1 MYNIYQYRPIRASPH
16 IPVFRISMHPAK
28 FLLISDLNENY
39 SFEYLNFNSFLNG
52 LLASMIIV
60 FNDQWTIITNMAV
73 ITNLENRYSMRFFII
88 FFKMLMNYLLLN
100 SLISFIIEVFL
111 EYKSR
116 LVEDRLKRERKKNDD
131 LSPREVRS
139 KLSDSDFFMAS
150 QRIMSD
156 LDKDSDSNI

>member
-1 MYNIYQYRPIRASPH
+1 
-16 IPVFRISMHPAK
+16 
-28 FLLISDLNENY
+28 
-39 SFEYLNFNSFLNG
+39 
-52 LLASMIIV
+52 MIIV

-100 SLISFIIEVFL
+100 SLISFVIEVFL

-116 LVEDRLKRERKKNDD
+116 VVEERLKRERKKNDD
-131 LSPREVRS
+131 VSPRELRS

-156 LDKDSDSNI
+156 LDKDTDSNI

>member
-1 MYNIYQYRPIRASPH
+1 
-16 IPVFRISMHPAK
+16 MHPAK